1 MNADTIVIAIVG
13 GVIVTAET
21 ALIVMLWRLNRSVR
35 RLNDNLDLYVG
46 GTIDKL
52 TTLSD
57 KVSIIGQQALA
68 WLATNRHVDLKTNR
82 VEASIDIKNGQKEEK
97 P

>member
-1 MNADTIVIAIVG
+1 MNADTIAIAIIG
-13 GVIVTAET
+13 GIIVTAET

-35 RLNDNLDLYVG
+35 RLNDNLDRYVG

-52 TTLSD
+52 TGLTD

-68 WLATNRHVDLKTNR
+68 WLATNKQLDIKTNR
-82 VEASIDIKNGQKEEK
+82 VDAHIDIKNGGDKHDK
-97 P
+97 